1 MRGGGEEGG
10 TEHPSSSSQLL
21 PILSSASC
29 QLLPPHQ
36 LLTGGRMRPTELGWA
51 ELGLNKDISVFS
63 APLSLIE
70 FRLENGSHFMT
81 RRMATESCPQNESSC
96 LSLVLTLD

>member
-1 MRGGGEEGG
+1 MALGSGGEEGRGVAG

-51 ELGLNKDISVFS
+51 ELGLNKDISVQRS
-63 APLSLIE
+63 
-70 FRLENGSHFMT
+70 T
-81 RRMATESCPQNESSC
+81 
-96 LSLVLTLD
+96 LTLSNRV